1 VIADTSAWIEYLR
14 ATGSRTHIRMRAA
27 LLREEL
33 IWVPDVVLQELLQGA
48 RNAAHFVRLE
58 LQLERLPALSGL
70 SSRDLARD
78 AALLYAR
85 CRWQGLTIRS
95 PNDCLVAASAIASD
109 MPLLAHDRDFS
120 AIARVEPRLQL
131 LQVAS

>member
-14 ATGSRTHIRMRAA
+14 ATGSRTHLRIHAA
-27 LLREEL
+27 LVRKEL

-58 LQLERLPALSGL
+58 LQLERLPALGGL

-85 CRWQGLTIRS
+85 CRWRGLTIRS
-95 PNDCLVAASAIASD
+95 PNDCLVAACAIASD

-131 LQVAS
+131 L